1 MKMIIDQLDVDED
14 NVFHS
19 AHCITICNDDDFND
33 ELDDDDEDD
42 DDDILHWAHD
52 RHLCSLWQTLRT
64 CSLPSWPSF

>member
-19 AHCITICNDDDFND
+19 PHDDDDDFND

-42 DDDILHWAHD
+42 DDDILTGPMTD
-52 RHLCSLWQTLRT
+52 T
-64 CSLPSWPSF
+64 CA